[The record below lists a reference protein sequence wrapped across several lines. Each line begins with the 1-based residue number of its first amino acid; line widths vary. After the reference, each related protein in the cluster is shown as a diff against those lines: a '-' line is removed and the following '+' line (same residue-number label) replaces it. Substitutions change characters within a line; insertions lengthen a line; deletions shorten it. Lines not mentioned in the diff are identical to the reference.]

1 MESNSKRQRISYS
14 VKSNRQIK
22 YQGVL
27 IQHNAP
33 RLHWFRL
40 KCAQNYESSH
50 VNAWIYQALR
60 RHVQKLHLCV
70 PTVHGDLFR
79 TESLVYLKLGTN
91 FVLNV
96 PTSVLLPSLKTLHLN
111 SIEFSDDASTY
122 KLISSC
128 PVLEQLFTEECG
140 MKNIRCFNI
149 SAHALKCLAMEC
161 AILDHE
167 YATEFCGYKIVIDA
181 PKLEYLRLY
190 DYVAEGYHFKNLK
203 SLIEAQVHV
212 DLSTRKIEQRDRAYY
227 GQKVLELIKGIHNVK
242 VLHLTGDSMEA
253 LMLSG
258 SNLPTLH
265 NVSHLEV
272 NANKLVGCIF
282 LPDLLKSVPNIR
294 ALDIGEFLSKFLS
307 NRIRNVPNVALALRE
322 FLLNR
327 IKSVINIRA
336 LDFGEGLGSKWGVA
350 EYKGSISTISH
361 NIFKKAIVQE
371 AEDRVYHREKE
382 EKDGINR
389 LPCKVLCHI
398 LSFLPTKY
406 AVGTS
411 ILSTTWKNLWSS
423 VPNLNFDDELL
434 LHGRR
439 PGSKSTEDLRV
450 SFSSFVDRV
459 LKLHNAPHIHR
470 FHLKCGQ
477 DYEPSQVNAW
487 ICSAVRGKV
496 QELDLCFPMRNSKYS
511 LYCGLFTSASLVNL
525 KLGTKFVLNVPASV
539 LLPSLK
545 TLHLNSIEFSDD
557 DSTHKLFSS
566 CPVLEEL
573 SIVKCG
579 MKRIRCF
586 KISGPILNRLTI
598 ECAIEDEYSTKFCEY
613 KIIIDTPALE
623 YFRLYDFVAEGY
635 DLKNLKSLT
644 EAQLH
649 VELSTPKL
657 EQKGYA
663 YYGQRQ
669 LELMK
674 GICNVKKLHLTGDYM
689 EVLKLSDCNL
699 PTLHNVSHLKLS
711 VNKHSGWQFL
721 PDLLKS
727 LPNLLALYFPMGLVH
742 ERGGDYRWDQPEW
755 VPRCL
760 LSCLKKIL
768 IWQFQGQKGEYKL
781 VKYLLQNASV
791 LSVFCIKSHNN
802 LTIEEELKISK
813 MLLFLPR
820 GSKTCQFV
828 FS

>member
-1 MESNSKRQRISYS
+1 
-14 VKSNRQIK
+14 
-22 YQGVL
+22 
-27 IQHNAP
+27 
-33 RLHWFRL
+33 
-40 KCAQNYESSH
+40 
-50 VNAWIYQALR
+50 
-60 RHVQKLHLCV
+60 
-70 PTVHGDLFR
+70 
-79 TESLVYLKLGTN
+79 
-91 FVLNV
+91 
-96 PTSVLLPSLKTLHLN
+96 
-111 SIEFSDDASTY
+111 
-122 KLISSC
+122 
-128 PVLEQLFTEECG
+128 
-140 MKNIRCFNI
+140 
-149 SAHALKCLAMEC
+149 MEC

-212 DLSTRKIEQRDRAYY
+212 DLSTRRIEQRDRAYY

-336 LDFGEGLGSKWGVA
+336 LDFGE
-350 EYKGSISTISH
+350 
-361 NIFKKAIVQE
+361 F
-371 AEDRVYHREKE
+371 
-382 EKDGINR
+382 
-389 LPCKVLCHI
+389 
-398 LSFLPTKY
+398 LSNQLK
-406 AVGTS
+406 
-411 ILSTTWKNLWSS
+411 S
-423 VPNLNFDDELL
+423 VSNMQALDFD
-434 LHGRR
+434 
-439 PGSKSTEDLRV
+439 
-450 SFSSFVDRV
+450 
-459 LKLHNAPHIHR
+459 
-470 FHLKCGQ
+470 
-477 DYEPSQVNAW
+477 
-487 ICSAVRGKV
+487 AVRGKV

-586 KISGPILNRLTI
+586 KISAPILNRLTI
-598 ECAIEDEYSTKFCEY
+598 ECAIEDEYSTEFCEY

-663 YYGQRQ
+663 YHGQRQ

-742 ERGGDYRWDQPEW
+742 ERGGDYQWDQPEW

-768 IWQFQGQKGEYKL
+768 IWQFRGQKGEYKL

-813 MLLFLPR
+813 MLLLLPR
-820 GSKTCQFV
+820 GSKTCQLV